1 MSSKFMIFRFQD
13 HRENHMKALSKM
25 ITMGMISFSIV
36 ACSTNKPD
44 DLTNAESTSAQK
56 SEGIFKVP
64 TQPAAKSAQEALD
77 GLESV
82 EQKMTEAEKLE
93 ADRKERELALKEQK
107 QAAEIAAA
115 QEALAV
121 EDRAN
126 QAQTRADFFAKA
138 LQYVYL
144 GQQAKMMGDIM
155 KEDSDEPTGIL
166 ERDYAG
172 LPNTDVRG
180 VLETDYEE
188 GLDAGCIEVNTAAG
202 TSGSSL
208 SEVMKIFREAE
219 AAGII
224 PADPYAKPKAEEDS
238 DKKDGASAQ
247 PAPSETD
254 TTVAAEQTGGR
265 MIIESLP
272 TEVHAQTGDDK
283 EQNSAF
289 DFGSIVSKGKE
300 QIGKFLRDYQERN
313 SKSVAITAD
322 QS

>member
-1 MSSKFMIFRFQD
+1 MSSTFMTFRFHD
-13 HRENHMKALSKM
+13 HRENHMKALSKI

-44 DLTNAESTSAQK
+44 ELTEGKSTSAQK
-56 SEGIFKVP
+56 SEGIFKAP
-64 TQPAAKSAQEALD
+64 TQPAIKSAQDALD

-121 EDRAN
+121 EDRKN
-126 QAQTRADFFAKA
+126 QAAVRLEYATQVAQMAYLTGQT
-138 LQYVYL
+138 
-144 GQQAKMMGDIM
+144 KMIGSVML
-155 KEDSDEPTGIL
+155 EDDSEEPK
-166 ERDYAG
+166 
-172 LPNTDVRG
+172 G
-180 VLETDYEE
+180 VLESDYERAIQE
-188 GLDAGCIEVNTAAG
+188 EKDCIEANTAAG
-202 TSGSSL
+202 TNSASS
-208 SEVMKIFREAE
+208 SEIARILQEAE

-238 DKKDGASAQ
+238 DKKDETSAQ
-247 PAPSETD
+247 QASSEAD

-300 QIGKFLRDYQERN
+300 QIGKFLRDYQEKN
-313 SKSVAITAD
+313 SKPVGIIAE